1 MVGVRGVHSAI
12 ELPHRLLNDQISAI
26 QWIALSAKIRFETRR
41 EAMIVVCA
49 GVIDLID
56 QSIGPRNDTSAK
68 RPQVPISAEIFAR
81 DTANNQE

>member
-1 MVGVRGVHSAI
+1 
-12 ELPHRLLNDQISAI
+12 
-26 QWIALSAKIRFETRR
+26 
-41 EAMIVVCA
+41 MIVVCA